1 MLKFY
6 SLSCI
11 YCLLCVGLL
20 IFRIIKLAKQEG
32 LYKKM
37 KSRRGAGD
45 PVFRLILFMLT
56 PILNILVGVVCI
68 IIPDEKII
76 EEIKKGL
83 R

>member
-20 IFRIIKLAKQEG
+20 FFRITKLAKQEG

-37 KSRRGAGD
+37 KSRKGAGGS
-45 PVFRLILFMLT
+45 VFRLILFMLT
-56 PILNILVGVVCI
+56 PILNILLGVVCI
-68 IIPDEKII
+68 VIPDEKII
-76 EEIKKGL
+76 EEIKKAL

>member
-20 IFRIIKLAKQEG
+20 IFRIIELAKQKG
-32 LYKKM
+32 LYEQM
-37 KSRRGAGD
+37 KSRREIGD
-45 PVFRLILFMLT
+45 SVFILAFIMLT
-56 PILNILVGVVCI
+56 PILNILVGVICI

-76 EEIKKGL
+76 EEIKKAL

>member
-6 SLSCI
+6 LLSCI
-11 YCLLCVGLL
+11 YCLLCFGLL
-20 IFRIIKLAKQEG
+20 IFRMIKLAKQKG
-32 LYKKM
+32 LYEQM
-37 KSRRGAGD
+37 KNKRGTGD
-45 PVFRLILFMLT
+45 SVFTLVFMMLT

-76 EEIKKGL
+76 EEIKKAL

>member
-20 IFRIIKLAKQEG
+20 IFRIIELAKQEG

-45 PVFRLILFMLT
+45 SVFLLILFMLT